1 MPIELKEPEL
11 VKQIE
16 ELASATTQSADRVLA
31 TAVQSYLDTLERN
44 AIEAETQAYWAMHDK
59 LTEDYAGEFVAMR
72 EGEVVD
78 HDDDLATLEQRVRL
92 KFGALPVLIAPVTP
106 PPPRELFWRGGQQD
120 DVRSS

>member
-16 ELASATTQSADRVLA
+16 ELAFATTQPADRVLA

-44 AIEAETQAYWAMHDK
+44 AIEAETQAYWAMHER
-59 LTEDYAGEFVAMR
+59 LAEDYAGQFVAIR

-78 HDDDLATLEQRVRL
+78 HDDDLAALEQRVRL
-92 KFGALPVLIAPVTP
+92 NFGALPVLLAPVTP
-106 PPPRELFWRGGQQD
+106 PPPRELSWSGGHYD
-120 DVRSS
+120 DARLT